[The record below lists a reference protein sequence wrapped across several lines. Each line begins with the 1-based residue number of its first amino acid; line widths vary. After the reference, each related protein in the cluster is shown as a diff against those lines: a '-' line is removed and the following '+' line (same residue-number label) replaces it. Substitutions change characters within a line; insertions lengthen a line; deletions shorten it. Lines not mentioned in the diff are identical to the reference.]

1 MKLLQNGEF
10 VGKVISNV
18 ENIDPMPERPLGIL
32 THRST
37 YTMVLEDGTN
47 VRFSHDAQY
56 AIAEEGK
63 ADQSIKII
71 SASDNRVKYRH
82 N

>member
-1 MKLLQNGEF
+1 M
-10 VGKVISNV
+10 
-18 ENIDPMPERPLGIL
+18 IL
-32 THRST
+32 EEGS
-37 YTMVLEDGTN
+37 N
-47 VRFSHDAQY
+47 VRFSREAQY

-71 SASDNRVKYRH
+71 SASGDTVKYRQ

>member
-1 MKLLQNGEF
+1 MQLLQNGEF
-10 VGKVISNV
+10 VGKIISNI
-18 ENIDPMPERPLGIL
+18 ENIDPVPERPLGIL

-37 YTMVLEDGTN
+37 YTMILEDASN
-47 VRFSHDAQY
+47 VRFSRDAQY

-63 ADQSIKII
+63 PDQSIKII

>member
-1 MKLLQNGEF
+1 MQLLQNGEL
-10 VGKVISNV
+10 VGKIVSSV
-18 ENIDPMPERPLGIL
+18 ENVDPMPERPLGTL

-37 YTMVLEDGTN
+37 YTMILEEGSN
-47 VRFSHDAQY
+47 VRFSREAQY

-71 SASDNRVKYRH
+71 SASGDTVKYRQ